1 MVCRISIGVLLN
13 KNKTIF
19 TRMFIQYTRA
29 NQTCQ
34 GRIVKNNFLTEHTAK
49 ERKWSIK
56 KTHQGKY
63 LLRLYRVLYLLVKVS
78 NAPRFSVTPC
88 SVLFFF
94 FCASDLNLDWY
105 SKYIYE
111 HSTLLKA
118 FIQNIP
124 W

>member
-13 KNKTIF
+13 RNKTIF

-63 LLRLYRVLYLLVKVS
+63 LLRLYRVLYLLVSAKTLQGVKCTS
-78 NAPRFSVTPC
+78 
-88 SVLFFF
+88 LFCNTVFGSFF
-94 FCASDLNLDWY
+94 LLLCFG
-105 SKYIYE
+105 SKFR
-111 HSTLLKA
+111 L
-118 FIQNIP
+118 IQ
-124 W
+124 

>member
-19 TRMFIQYTRA
+19 MRMFIQYTRA

-34 GRIVKNNFLTEHTAK
+34 GRIVKNNFLTEHTAR

-63 LLRLYRVLYLLVKVS
+63 LLLYRVLYLLVSAKTLQGVKCTS
-78 NAPRFSVTPC
+78 
-88 SVLFFF
+88 LFCNTVFGSFF
-94 FCASDLNLDWY
+94 LLLCFG
-105 SKYIYE
+105 SKFR
-111 HSTLLKA
+111 L
-118 FIQNIP
+118 IQ
-124 W
+124 